1 MERRSS
7 NFQQAAGHS
16 YPASITIITIMIM
29 IIIIIATIMSIII
42 VDINIIIALLTSLL
56 FLMKQKL
63 TCNPILE

>member
-16 YPASITIITIMIM
+16 YPASITIITI
-29 IIIIIATIMSIII
+29 IIIIVTII
-42 VDINIIIALLTSLL
+42 IIIALLTSLL